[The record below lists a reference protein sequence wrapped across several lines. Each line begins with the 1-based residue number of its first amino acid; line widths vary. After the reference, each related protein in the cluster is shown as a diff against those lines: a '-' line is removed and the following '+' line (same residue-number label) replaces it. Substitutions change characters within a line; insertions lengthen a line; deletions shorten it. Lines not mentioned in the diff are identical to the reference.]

1 MDYNAHTV
9 FYMGYLDDDPRIIF
23 LVEQEFAL
31 FHTVSLNTFCKIC
44 VLPHWRAR
52 GKPSYPIS
60 ILICADLATGSVA
73 FINMDDAK
81 MGAIEEAL
89 DMLRLK
95 FRMPE
100 YVITDA
106 ATQFTG
112 LQENAD
118 QQKTFSSCDIQV
130 TVVPHQFQPETEA

>member
-1 MDYNAHTV
+1 MQAVFQTNLLPLISSKDKKLLFRITTNLKQLLDWSPCYNCNPYQGHVQQMDYNAHTV

-60 ILICADLATGSVA
+60 ILICTDLAIGSVA
-73 FINMDDAK
+73 FIPMDDAK
-81 MGAIEEAL
+81 MGAI
-89 DMLRLK
+89 
-95 FRMPE
+95 
-100 YVITDA
+100 
-106 ATQFTG
+106 
-112 LQENAD
+112 
-118 QQKTFSSCDIQV
+118 
-130 TVVPHQFQPETEA
+130 